1 MFLALTLFK
10 GQWYRTRLP
19 GAVFPAT
26 TQSEEELSMLKRYLL
41 APGPTPV
48 PPEVLLAMA
57 RPMIH
62 HRAPEF
68 DKLFAEVRDGLKWL
82 FQTKND
88 VLMLAASGTGGMEGS
103 VSNFLSPGDKALT
116 INGGKFGERW
126 TKLCKTFGAQV
137 TEIKVEWGHTV
148 NPQMIA
154 DALKK
159 DPGIKAVYVQ
169 ASETSTGVAHDV
181 KTLAQIVKAH
191 GDTIL
196 VVDAITALGVFDIK
210 TDDWGI
216 DVLITGSQKALML
229 PPGLAFVSVSDKAW
243 QLADKAKNAAFYF
256 NFKKERE
263 NQQKN
268 QTAFTPAV
276 SLIIGLQ
283 EVLKMLKADGLDAVF
298 SRQAVMAHAMREG
311 VKAAGLALFPKESP
325 SDALTA
331 VSAPEGV
338 DGQAVYKNL
347 RVQYGITA
355 AGGQDHLKGKIFRVS
370 HMGYMDRFDVITA
383 VAAIEMVLKGLGH
396 PVKLGSGVAKAQE
409 LLMAK

>member
-1 MFLALTLFK
+1 
-10 GQWYRTRLP
+10 
-19 GAVFPAT
+19 
-26 TQSEEELSMLKRYLL
+26 MLKRYLL

-68 DKLFAEVRDGLKWL
+68 DPIFAEAREGLKWL
-82 FQTKND
+82 YQTRND
-88 VLMLAASGTGGMEGS
+88 VLMLASSGTGGMEGS
-103 VSNFLSPGDKALT
+103 VSNFLSPGDKALC

-126 TKLCKTFGAQV
+126 GKICKTFGVQV
-137 TEIKVEWGHTV
+137 TELKVEWGHAV
-148 NPQMIA
+148 NPQLVA

-159 DPGIKAVYVQ
+159 DPAIKAVYVQ
-169 ASETSTGVAHDV
+169 ASETSTGVSHDV
-181 KTLAQIVKAH
+181 KALGEIVKGH
-191 GDTIL
+191 DQTIL

-210 TDDWGI
+210 TDAWGL
-216 DVLITGSQKALML
+216 DVVITGSQKALML
-229 PPGLAFVSVSDKAW
+229 PPGLAFVSVSEKAW
-243 QLADKAKNAAFYF
+243 AHAEKAKNAAFYF

-263 NQQKN
+263 NQVKN
-268 QTAFTPAV
+268 QTAFTPTV

-283 EVLKMLKADGLDAVF
+283 EVVKMLKAEGLEKVF
-298 SRQAVMAHAMREG
+298 ARQGQLARAMREG
-311 VKAAGLALFPKESP
+311 MKAAGLALFPKESP

-355 AGGQDHLKGKIFRVS
+355 AGGQDHLKGKIFRLS
-370 HMGYMDRFDVITA
+370 HMGYADRFDVITA
-383 VAAIEMVLKGLGH
+383 VAATEMVLKGLGH
-396 PVKLGSGVAKAQE
+396 PIQLGSGVAKAQE